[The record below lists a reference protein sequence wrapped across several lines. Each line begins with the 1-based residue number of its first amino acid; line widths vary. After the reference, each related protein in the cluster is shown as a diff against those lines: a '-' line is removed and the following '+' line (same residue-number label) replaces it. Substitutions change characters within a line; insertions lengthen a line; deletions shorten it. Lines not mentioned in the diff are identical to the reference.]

1 MGRRV
6 KIYKKELDKKMTY
19 SYNFTY
25 RGTYRGTQRNGGKKM
40 KKSLAMLMTLLFVL
54 LGTTAWA
61 QSYTAGVYT
70 AQANGNNGPVTVEV
84 EVSDA
89 EILSVKVTEHA
100 ETAGLSDTPIERIPA
115 KIVEGQTLAVDTVS
129 GATNTS
135 NAILK
140 AAEDALAQAGADIEA
155 LKAVQEKDE
164 TAGETAERHVQ
175 ALVIGAGGS
184 GLAAAITLQEQ
195 GIETLV
201 VDKMANAGGATA
213 LTGALINGGCSK
225 QQDKRGVTDDV
236 QTMFM
241 DAMVYGSFQNDARMT
256 WLMVNNTGDS
266 VDWLHDTVGVEF
278 EEAINHFPEHTND
291 RAFYPKG
298 KQPGYLTGTMEQH
311 YLSNGGELLLETR
324 AQHLLTEDGRVIGA
338 SCSTADGTLNIY
350 ADVTLLATGGYGAS
364 VALRPADQMGTLFYG
379 ASASTGDG
387 IIMAEEVGAM
397 THYMQYLKS
406 YPQGIEK
413 PLDGGNIT
421 ADGTTFRGN
430 AYISPLASQAV
441 TLNDGAIY
449 VNVEGERC
457 MNENMDFVSI
467 KKVTQK
473 QTDMTVYLVM
483 DQKGYDNWM
492 GMMEVSA
499 GLTPEIVAPW
509 LDADDGKPVFRKGA
523 TVEEAAAKAGIDA
536 EKLSATVAHFNEMVA
551 SGKDDDFGRAEMSV
565 GLDSDGPIYIVEQR
579 LRMATSLGGLKTST
593 SFEVYDENE
602 QAIDGLYACGEV
614 IGGVH
619 GDESMPSNCVAW
631 AVTSGR
637 LAAKAAADA
646 VKAK

>member
-1 MGRRV
+1 
-6 KIYKKELDKKMTY
+6 
-19 SYNFTY
+19 
-25 RGTYRGTQRNGGKKM
+25 M

-225 QQDKRGVTDDV
+225 QQAERGVTDDV

-379 ASASTGDG
+379 ASSSTGDG

-483 DQKGYDNWM
+483 DQKGYDKWM

-602 QAIDGLYACGEV
+602 QVIDGLYACGEV

>member
-1 MGRRV
+1 
-6 KIYKKELDKKMTY
+6 
-19 SYNFTY
+19 
-25 RGTYRGTQRNGGKKM
+25 M
-40 KKSLAMLMTLLFVL
+40 KKSLAMLMTLLVVL

-225 QQDKRGVTDDV
+225 QQAGRGVTDDV

-379 ASASTGDG
+379 ASSSTGDG

-483 DQKGYDNWM
+483 DQKGYDKWM

>member
-1 MGRRV
+1 
-6 KIYKKELDKKMTY
+6 
-19 SYNFTY
+19 
-25 RGTYRGTQRNGGKKM
+25 M

-225 QQDKRGVTDDV
+225 QQAERGVTDDV

-379 ASASTGDG
+379 ASSSTGDG

-614 IGGVH
+614 IGGAH

>member
-1 MGRRV
+1 
-6 KIYKKELDKKMTY
+6 
-19 SYNFTY
+19 
-25 RGTYRGTQRNGGKKM
+25 M

-225 QQDKRGVTDDV
+225 QQAERGVTDDV

-241 DAMVYGSFQNDARMT
+241 DAMVYGSFQNDAHMT

-298 KQPGYLTGTMEQH
+298 KLPGYLTGTMEQH

-324 AQHLLTEDGRVIGA
+324 AQHLLTKDGRVIGA

-483 DQKGYDNWM
+483 DQKGYDKWM

>member
-1 MGRRV
+1 
-6 KIYKKELDKKMTY
+6 
-19 SYNFTY
+19 
-25 RGTYRGTQRNGGKKM
+25 M

-201 VDKMANAGGATA
+201 VDKIANAGGATA

-225 QQDKRGVTDDV
+225 QQAERGVTDDV

-298 KQPGYLTGTMEQH
+298 KLPGYLTGTMEQH

>member
-1 MGRRV
+1 
-6 KIYKKELDKKMTY
+6 
-19 SYNFTY
+19 
-25 RGTYRGTQRNGGKKM
+25 M

-225 QQDKRGVTDDV
+225 QQAERGVTDHV

-298 KQPGYLTGTMEQH
+298 KLPGYLTGTMEQH

>member
-1 MGRRV
+1 
-6 KIYKKELDKKMTY
+6 
-19 SYNFTY
+19 
-25 RGTYRGTQRNGGKKM
+25 M
-40 KKSLAMLMTLLFVL
+40 KKSLAMLMTLLLVL

-225 QQDKRGVTDDV
+225 QQAERGVTDDV

>member
-1 MGRRV
+1 
-6 KIYKKELDKKMTY
+6 
-19 SYNFTY
+19 
-25 RGTYRGTQRNGGKKM
+25 M

-225 QQDKRGVTDDV
+225 QQAERGVTDDV

-256 WLMVNNTGDS
+256 WLMVNDTGDS

>member
-1 MGRRV
+1 
-6 KIYKKELDKKMTY
+6 
-19 SYNFTY
+19 
-25 RGTYRGTQRNGGKKM
+25 M
-40 KKSLAMLMTLLFVL
+40 KKSLAMLMTLLLVL

-225 QQDKRGVTDDV
+225 QQAERGVTDDV

-324 AQHLLTEDGRVIGA
+324 AQHLLMEDGRVIGA

-483 DQKGYDNWM
+483 DQKGYDKWM

>member
-1 MGRRV
+1 
-6 KIYKKELDKKMTY
+6 
-19 SYNFTY
+19 
-25 RGTYRGTQRNGGKKM
+25 M

-225 QQDKRGVTDDV
+225 QQAERGVTDDV

-298 KQPGYLTGTMEQH
+298 KLPGYLTGTMEQH

-430 AYISPLASQAV
+430 ACISPLASQAV

>member
-1 MGRRV
+1 
-6 KIYKKELDKKMTY
+6 
-19 SYNFTY
+19 
-25 RGTYRGTQRNGGKKM
+25 M

-115 KIVEGQTLAVDTVS
+115 KIVEGQTLVVDTVS

-225 QQDKRGVTDDV
+225 QQAERGVTDDV

-483 DQKGYDNWM
+483 DQKGYDKWM

>member
-1 MGRRV
+1 
-6 KIYKKELDKKMTY
+6 
-19 SYNFTY
+19 
-25 RGTYRGTQRNGGKKM
+25 M

-225 QQDKRGVTDDV
+225 QQAERGVTDDV

-298 KQPGYLTGTMEQH
+298 KLPGYLTGTMEQH

-483 DQKGYDNWM
+483 DQKGYDKWM
-492 GMMEVSA
+492 SMMEVSA

>member
-1 MGRRV
+1 
-6 KIYKKELDKKMTY
+6 
-19 SYNFTY
+19 
-25 RGTYRGTQRNGGKKM
+25 M

-164 TAGETAERHVQ
+164 KAGETAERHVQ

-225 QQDKRGVTDDV
+225 QQAERGVTDDV

-379 ASASTGDG
+379 ASSSTGDG

-483 DQKGYDNWM
+483 DQKGYDKWM

-523 TVEEAAAKAGIDA
+523 TVEEATAKAGIDA

>member
-1 MGRRV
+1 
-6 KIYKKELDKKMTY
+6 
-19 SYNFTY
+19 
-25 RGTYRGTQRNGGKKM
+25 M
-40 KKSLAMLMTLLFVL
+40 KKSLAMLMPLLFVL

-61 QSYTAGVYT
+61 QSYTAGVYN

-225 QQDKRGVTDDV
+225 QQAERGVTDDV

-298 KQPGYLTGTMEQH
+298 KLPGYLTGTMEQH

-324 AQHLLTEDGRVIGA
+324 AQHLLTKDGRVIGA

-483 DQKGYDNWM
+483 DQKGYDKWM

>member
-1 MGRRV
+1 
-6 KIYKKELDKKMTY
+6 
-19 SYNFTY
+19 
-25 RGTYRGTQRNGGKKM
+25 M
-40 KKSLAMLMTLLFVL
+40 KKSLAMLMTLLLVL

-225 QQDKRGVTDDV
+225 QQAERGVTDDV

-311 YLSNGGELLLETR
+311 YLSNGGELLLEIR

-379 ASASTGDG
+379 ASSSTGDG

-483 DQKGYDNWM
+483 DQKGYDKWM

>member
-1 MGRRV
+1 
-6 KIYKKELDKKMTY
+6 
-19 SYNFTY
+19 
-25 RGTYRGTQRNGGKKM
+25 M

-164 TAGETAERHVQ
+164 IAGETTERHVQ

-225 QQDKRGVTDDV
+225 QQAERGVTDDV

>member
-1 MGRRV
+1 
-6 KIYKKELDKKMTY
+6 
-19 SYNFTY
+19 
-25 RGTYRGTQRNGGKKM
+25 M

-225 QQDKRGVTDDV
+225 QQAERGVTDDV

-379 ASASTGDG
+379 ASSSTGDG

-467 KKVTQK
+467 KKGTQK

-483 DQKGYDNWM
+483 DQKGYDKWM

>member
-1 MGRRV
+1 
-6 KIYKKELDKKMTY
+6 
-19 SYNFTY
+19 
-25 RGTYRGTQRNGGKKM
+25 M

-225 QQDKRGVTDDV
+225 QQAERGVTDDV

-256 WLMVNNTGDS
+256 WLLVNNTGDS

-298 KQPGYLTGTMEQH
+298 KLPGYLTGTMEQH

-379 ASASTGDG
+379 ASSSTGDG

-483 DQKGYDNWM
+483 DQKGYDKWM

>member
-1 MGRRV
+1 
-6 KIYKKELDKKMTY
+6 
-19 SYNFTY
+19 
-25 RGTYRGTQRNGGKKM
+25 M

-184 GLAAAITLQEQ
+184 GLSAAITLQEQ

-225 QQDKRGVTDDV
+225 QQAERGVTDDV

-298 KQPGYLTGTMEQH
+298 KLPGYLTGTMEQH

-483 DQKGYDNWM
+483 DQKGYDKWM

-602 QAIDGLYACGEV
+602 QVIDGLYACGEV

>member
-1 MGRRV
+1 
-6 KIYKKELDKKMTY
+6 
-19 SYNFTY
+19 
-25 RGTYRGTQRNGGKKM
+25 M

-225 QQDKRGVTDDV
+225 QQAERGVTDDV

-483 DQKGYDNWM
+483 DQKGYDKWM

-646 VKAK
+646 VKAIFRSSSVGS

>member
-1 MGRRV
+1 
-6 KIYKKELDKKMTY
+6 
-19 SYNFTY
+19 
-25 RGTYRGTQRNGGKKM
+25 M

-225 QQDKRGVTDDV
+225 QQAERGVTDDV

-379 ASASTGDG
+379 ASSSTGDG

-483 DQKGYDNWM
+483 DQKGYDKWM

-551 SGKDDDFGRAEMSV
+551 PGKDDDFGRAEMSV

>member
-1 MGRRV
+1 
-6 KIYKKELDKKMTY
+6 
-19 SYNFTY
+19 
-25 RGTYRGTQRNGGKKM
+25 M
-40 KKSLAMLMTLLFVL
+40 KKSLAMLMPLLFVL

-225 QQDKRGVTDDV
+225 QQAERGVTDDV

-483 DQKGYDNWM
+483 DQKGYDKWM

>member
-1 MGRRV
+1 
-6 KIYKKELDKKMTY
+6 
-19 SYNFTY
+19 
-25 RGTYRGTQRNGGKKM
+25 M

-225 QQDKRGVTDDV
+225 QQAERGVTDDV

-256 WLMVNNTGDS
+256 WLLVNNTGDS

-298 KQPGYLTGTMEQH
+298 KLPGYLTGTMEQH

-483 DQKGYDNWM
+483 DQKGYDKWM

-509 LDADDGKPVFRKGA
+509 MDADDGKPVFRKGA

>member
-1 MGRRV
+1 
-6 KIYKKELDKKMTY
+6 
-19 SYNFTY
+19 
-25 RGTYRGTQRNGGKKM
+25 
-40 KKSLAMLMTLLFVL
+40 MLMTLLFVL

-89 EILSVKVTEHA
+89 EILSVKVIEHA

-225 QQDKRGVTDDV
+225 QQAERGVTDDV

-379 ASASTGDG
+379 ASSSTGDG

>member
-1 MGRRV
+1 
-6 KIYKKELDKKMTY
+6 
-19 SYNFTY
+19 
-25 RGTYRGTQRNGGKKM
+25 M

-225 QQDKRGVTDDV
+225 QQAERGVTDDV

-379 ASASTGDG
+379 ASSSTGDG

-483 DQKGYDNWM
+483 DQKGYDKWM

-593 SFEVYDENE
+593 SFEVYDEDE

>member
-1 MGRRV
+1 
-6 KIYKKELDKKMTY
+6 
-19 SYNFTY
+19 
-25 RGTYRGTQRNGGKKM
+25 M
-40 KKSLAMLMTLLFVL
+40 KKSLAMLMTLLFAL

-225 QQDKRGVTDDV
+225 QQAERGVTDDV

-413 PLDGGNIT
+413 PLEGGNIT

>member
-1 MGRRV
+1 
-6 KIYKKELDKKMTY
+6 
-19 SYNFTY
+19 
-25 RGTYRGTQRNGGKKM
+25 M
-40 KKSLAMLMTLLFVL
+40 KKSLAMWMTLLFVL

-225 QQDKRGVTDDV
+225 QQAERGVTDDV

-298 KQPGYLTGTMEQH
+298 KLPGYLTGTMEQH

-602 QAIDGLYACGEV
+602 QVIDGLYACGEV

>member
-1 MGRRV
+1 
-6 KIYKKELDKKMTY
+6 
-19 SYNFTY
+19 
-25 RGTYRGTQRNGGKKM
+25 M

-225 QQDKRGVTDDV
+225 QQAERGVTDDV

-298 KQPGYLTGTMEQH
+298 KLPGYLTGTMEQH

-483 DQKGYDNWM
+483 DQKGYDKWM

-509 LDADDGKPVFRKGA
+509 LDADGGKPVFRKGA

>member
-1 MGRRV
+1 
-6 KIYKKELDKKMTY
+6 
-19 SYNFTY
+19 
-25 RGTYRGTQRNGGKKM
+25 M

-225 QQDKRGVTDDV
+225 QQAERGVTDDV

-278 EEAINHFPEHTND
+278 EEVINHFPEHTND

-379 ASASTGDG
+379 ASSSTGDG

-483 DQKGYDNWM
+483 DQKGYDKWM

>member
-1 MGRRV
+1 
-6 KIYKKELDKKMTY
+6 
-19 SYNFTY
+19 
-25 RGTYRGTQRNGGKKM
+25 M
-40 KKSLAMLMTLLFVL
+40 KKSLTMLMTLLFVL

-225 QQDKRGVTDDV
+225 QQAERGVTDDV

-298 KQPGYLTGTMEQH
+298 KLPGYLTGTMEQH

-379 ASASTGDG
+379 ASSSTGDG

-483 DQKGYDNWM
+483 DQKGYDKWM

-551 SGKDDDFGRAEMSV
+551 SGKDNDFGRAEMSV

>member
-1 MGRRV
+1 
-6 KIYKKELDKKMTY
+6 
-19 SYNFTY
+19 
-25 RGTYRGTQRNGGKKM
+25 M

-70 AQANGNNGPVTVEV
+70 AQANGNSGPVTVEV

-225 QQDKRGVTDDV
+225 QQAERGVTDDV

-397 THYMQYLKS
+397 TNYMQYLKS

>member
-1 MGRRV
+1 
-6 KIYKKELDKKMTY
+6 
-19 SYNFTY
+19 
-25 RGTYRGTQRNGGKKM
+25 M
-40 KKSLAMLMTLLFVL
+40 KKSLTMLMTLLFVL

-155 LKAVQEKDE
+155 LKVVQEKDE

-225 QQDKRGVTDDV
+225 QQAERGVTDDV

>member
-1 MGRRV
+1 
-6 KIYKKELDKKMTY
+6 
-19 SYNFTY
+19 
-25 RGTYRGTQRNGGKKM
+25 M

-225 QQDKRGVTDDV
+225 QQAERGVTDDV

-338 SCSTADGTLNIY
+338 SCSTANGTLNIY

-379 ASASTGDG
+379 ASSSTGDG

-483 DQKGYDNWM
+483 DQKGYDKWM

>member
-1 MGRRV
+1 
-6 KIYKKELDKKMTY
+6 
-19 SYNFTY
+19 
-25 RGTYRGTQRNGGKKM
+25 M

-225 QQDKRGVTDDV
+225 QQAERGVTDDV

-298 KQPGYLTGTMEQH
+298 KLPGYLTGTMEQH

-379 ASASTGDG
+379 ASSSTGDG

-483 DQKGYDNWM
+483 DQKGYDKWM

-602 QAIDGLYACGEV
+602 QTIDGLYACGEV

>member
-1 MGRRV
+1 
-6 KIYKKELDKKMTY
+6 
-19 SYNFTY
+19 
-25 RGTYRGTQRNGGKKM
+25 M

-164 TAGETAERHVQ
+164 TSGETAERHVQ

-225 QQDKRGVTDDV
+225 QQAERGVTDDV

-256 WLMVNNTGDS
+256 WLLVNNTGDS

-298 KQPGYLTGTMEQH
+298 KLPGYLTGTMEQH

-483 DQKGYDNWM
+483 DQKGYDKWM

>member
-1 MGRRV
+1 
-6 KIYKKELDKKMTY
+6 
-19 SYNFTY
+19 
-25 RGTYRGTQRNGGKKM
+25 M
-40 KKSLAMLMTLLFVL
+40 KKSMAMLLTLLLVL
-54 LGTTAWA
+54 FGTTAWA
-61 QSYTAGVYT
+61 QNYTAGVYT

-84 EVSDA
+84 EVNDS
-89 EILSVKVTEHA
+89 EILNVRVTDHA
-100 ETAGLSDTPIERIPA
+100 ETAGLSDAPIERIPA
-115 KIVEGQTLAVDTVS
+115 EIVEGQTLAVDTVS

-155 LKAVQEKDE
+155 LKVAKEKTDAE
-164 TAGETAERHVQ
+164 CEVTERHVQ

-195 GIETLV
+195 GVETLV
-201 VDKMANAGGATA
+201 VDKMASAGGATA

-225 QQDKRGVTDDV
+225 QQAERGVTDDV

-241 DAMVYGSFQNDARMT
+241 DAMEYGSFENDARMT

-278 EEAINHFPEHTND
+278 EDVINHFPEHTND

-298 KQPGYLTGTMEQH
+298 KLPGYLTGTMEQ
-311 YLSNGGELLLETR
+311 YYRSNGGELLLETR
-324 AQHLLTEDGRVIGA
+324 AQHLLTENGRVVGA
-338 SCSTADGTLNIY
+338 SCSTTDGVLNIY

-364 VALRPADQMGTLFYG
+364 VALRPENQMGTLFYG

-421 ADGTTFRGN
+421 ADGTTFRSN
-430 AYISPLASQAV
+430 AYISPLASQAA

-483 DQKGYDNWM
+483 DQKGFDNWM
-492 GMMEVSA
+492 AKMEVSA
-499 GLTPEIVAPW
+499 GLTKEIVEPW
-509 LDADDGKPVFRKGA
+509 LDATEGKPVFRRGA
-523 TVEEAAAKAGIDA
+523 TVEEAAEKAGINA
-536 EKLSATVAHFNEMVA
+536 EKLSETVAHFNDMVA
-551 SGKDDDFGRAEMSV
+551 AGKDDDFGRAEMSV
-565 GLDSDGPIYIVEQR
+565 GLDLDGQIYIVEQR

-602 QAIDGLYACGEV
+602 QVIDGLYACGEI

-646 VKAK
+646 VKAE

>member
-1 MGRRV
+1 
-6 KIYKKELDKKMTY
+6 
-19 SYNFTY
+19 
-25 RGTYRGTQRNGGKKM
+25 M
-40 KKSLAMLMTLLFVL
+40 KKSLAMLMTLLLVL

-225 QQDKRGVTDDV
+225 QQAERGVTDDV

-298 KQPGYLTGTMEQH
+298 KLPGYLTGTMEQH

-499 GLTPEIVAPW
+499 GLTPDIVAPW

-536 EKLSATVAHFNEMVA
+536 EKLSATVARFNEMVA
-551 SGKDDDFGRAEMSV
+551 AGKDDDFGRAEMSV

>member
-1 MGRRV
+1 
-6 KIYKKELDKKMTY
+6 
-19 SYNFTY
+19 
-25 RGTYRGTQRNGGKKM
+25 M

-225 QQDKRGVTDDV
+225 QQAERGVTDDV

-298 KQPGYLTGTMEQH
+298 KLPGYLTGTMEQH
-311 YLSNGGELLLETR
+311 YLSNGGELLLEIR

-379 ASASTGDG
+379 ASSSTGDG

-483 DQKGYDNWM
+483 DQKGYDKWM

>member
-1 MGRRV
+1 
-6 KIYKKELDKKMTY
+6 
-19 SYNFTY
+19 
-25 RGTYRGTQRNGGKKM
+25 M

-225 QQDKRGVTDDV
+225 QQAERGVTDDV

-298 KQPGYLTGTMEQH
+298 KLPGYLTGTMEQH

-492 GMMEVSA
+492 AMMEVSA

>member
-1 MGRRV
+1 
-6 KIYKKELDKKMTY
+6 
-19 SYNFTY
+19 
-25 RGTYRGTQRNGGKKM
+25 M

-225 QQDKRGVTDDV
+225 QQAERGVTDDV

-256 WLMVNNTGDS
+256 WLLVNNTGDS

-298 KQPGYLTGTMEQH
+298 KLPGYLTGTMEQH

-387 IIMAEEVGAM
+387 INMAEEVGAM

-483 DQKGYDNWM
+483 DQKGYDKWM